1 MLNRARG
8 DRNVTYTF
16 ISARFANVDHSSA
29 IAMTEEAAEIALSPI
44 DTPNDWADLLAWGT
58 PEPFTAGDLPY
69 NLYRSVFIRRMS
81 EQEVQT
87 MEAVLQNP
95 ATPAKLRMMFYAVDY
110 FVSDDPLFAQLS
122 AAVAATLGAER
133 AGELLA
139 PDQ

>member
-1 MLNRARG
+1 MPYVHRDEDGR
-8 DRNVTYTF
+8 
-16 ISARFANVDHSSA
+16 ISGIFEVLQIGYAEEWLD
-29 IAMTEEAAEIALSPI
+29 EAAI
-44 DTPNDWADLLAWGT
+44 
-58 PEPFTAGDLPY
+58 EPLPAPY
-69 NLYRSVFIRRMS
+69 QLYRSVFIRRMS
-81 EQEVQT
+81 EQEVLT

-122 AAVAATLGAER
+122 AAVAATLGEER